1 MPAEVRAFVQGH
13 DFDILHLH
21 GPFPP
26 NLSYWALRYSR
37 TTNVATFHSTRFS
50 FRAPG
55 SSLFRWAFRNWYRK
69 LDGLIAVSMAA
80 RDSIRPYIPGDY
92 RIVPN
97 GVDTDR
103 FTAGSRPLPEFS
115 GPEPKILFLG
125 RLDPRK
131 GLEQLLR
138 AFPLVRQA
146 IPEVLL
152 LVVGKDPEERRYRRI
167 AFDGGFTSAVRF
179 LGFVPPERLPSCYA
193 SCDVYCSPALGGES
207 FGIVLIE
214 AMASG
219 RPVVASDIPGYREV
233 VKNGENGLL
242 VDPHDPSGLAAVL
255 VRLLRDPTLRR
266 TLAARGLESVSDYSW
281 VRVSERIEALY
292 REMRARTGERGRSE
306 IPLTDSASM
315 L

>member
-1 MPAEVRAFVQGH
+1 
-13 DFDILHLH
+13 
-21 GPFPP
+21 
-26 NLSYWALRYSR
+26 
-37 TTNVATFHSTRFS
+37 
-50 FRAPG
+50 
-55 SSLFRWAFRNWYRK
+55 
-69 LDGLIAVSMAA
+69 MAA

-152 LVVGKDPEERRYRRI
+152 LVVGKGPEERRYRRI